1 MSCRKFNAPRHG
13 SLAFMPK
20 KRSKTIRPSIKSFP
34 KDSQEAPIHLT
45 AFIGYKAG
53 MTHVVRSKI
62 IQTKNKQLSKEIL
75 DAVTL
80 IETPPM
86 VIYGVTG
93 YEVTGKGLNRIAT
106 VYAPHIDESVRRREH
121 GKAWEKVSANIG
133 EYNREKAEKDLE
145 EIRRRA
151 STIRVL
157 AHTQPTKIPVLQL
170 KKSHI
175 SEIQVNGGTI
185 NEKVD
190 WALDKFE
197 KEVTID
203 EVFNVNENVDT
214 IGVTKGKGFQ
224 GVVKRFGVTIQPRK
238 SRKGI
243 RKVACIGAWHPSRVM
258 TTVARAGQM
267 GFHRRT
273 ETNKRVYMIGNG
285 NELIKTEF
293 DLTEKP
299 ITPMGGFPHYGSI
312 NNDFIMLKG
321 AIVGPRKRVVTLR
334 KSLYTPKKAP
344 EELVIKF
351 VDTSSKIG
359 KGRFQT
365 AEEKR
370 AFYGIKKSEVA
381 ESAN

>member
-13 SLAFMPK
+13 SLAFGPR
-20 KRSKTIRPSIKSFP
+20 KRSKTIKPSIRSFP
-34 KDSQEAPIHLT
+34 KDVQTDNIHLT
-45 AFIGYKAG
+45 AYIGYKAG
-53 MTHVVRSKI
+53 MTHVVRSKV

-106 VYAPHIDESVRRREH
+106 VLAPHIDESVRRREH

-145 EIRRRA
+145 EIRKRA
-151 STIRVL
+151 SVIRVL

-170 KKSHI
+170 KKAHM

-203 EVFNVNENVDT
+203 EVFKVNENVDT

-299 ITPMGGFPHYGSI
+299 VTPMGGFPHYGSI
-312 NNDFIMLKG
+312 NNDYIMLKG

-344 EELVIKF
+344 EELIIKF